1 MTLCPFSKLLF
12 LKNGIKCGNSSSP
25 LSFAVVCHENLFLFT
40 DHWSNRIYKW
50 VSKDCW
56 HYQILSV
63 YGHKHTHTHTH
74 YRWPWDSEMQKLHKK
89 DALCWKQFCN
99 QISSMIPLFHPVT
112 PMTALMLMKRE
123 TAVIRNKSSRIY
135 SFRKI
140 SWQISAADP
149 GPWGRNCGH
158 WGKEGPTQHSLIR
171 VLIQELWPSCISLR
185 EVPKMLDGTI

>member
-1 MTLCPFSKLLF
+1 MHTHHTHIHTPNITHIHIHNITHSH
-12 LKNGIKCGNSSSP
+12 NTHTHTPSHTNHI
-25 LSFAVVCHENLFLFT
+25 HT
-40 DHWSNRIYKW
+40 HT
-50 VSKDCW
+50 
-56 HYQILSV
+56 
-63 YGHKHTHTHTH
+63 HTHTHTH

>member
-1 MTLCPFSKLLF
+1 MESNVGIPLL
-12 LKNGIKCGNSSSP
+12 LSP
-25 LSFAVVCHENLFLFT
+25 LLSFAMRTYSFSLTTEVIESTNEFLRTADITKFCQSMDT
-40 DHWSNRIYKW
+40 NT
-50 VSKDCW
+50 
-56 HYQILSV
+56 
-63 YGHKHTHTHTH
+63 HTHTHTH